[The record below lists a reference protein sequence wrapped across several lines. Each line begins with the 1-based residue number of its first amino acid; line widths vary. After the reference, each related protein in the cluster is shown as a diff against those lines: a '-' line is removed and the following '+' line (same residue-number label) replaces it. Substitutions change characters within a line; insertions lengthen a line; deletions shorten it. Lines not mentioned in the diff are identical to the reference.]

1 MHISDANFEPSSEMI
16 LRQDEVHLWRLDLNQ
31 VAVAESRWRT
41 TLSQDEITRAD
52 RFKFA
57 RDRQNF
63 TATRALLRILLG
75 SYLARNPKELSFLYG
90 RNEKPSLGQSHGPG
104 EVHFNV
110 SHSGARALI
119 AIARGRPLGV
129 DIEQIRE
136 NIDCESLARRYF
148 SRCEQAALLA
158 LQGSERGTAFFR
170 CWTRKES
177 YIKARG
183 AGLALALRAF
193 DVSVSP
199 AEENVLLATRP
210 DASEAALWSIRAVE
224 AGEGYE
230 AALCGKGHDWVVKS
244 PCEGNFSESARR

>member
-1 MHISDANFEPSSEMI
+1 MHISDANFELGSEMI
-16 LRQDEVHLWRLDLNQ
+16 LREDEVHLWRIDLDK

-41 TLSQDEITRAD
+41 VLSQDEITRAD
-52 RFKFA
+52 RFKFT

-75 SYLARNPKELSFLYG
+75 SYLTLNPQQLSFTYG
-90 RNEKPSLGQSHGPG
+90 ENGKPYLCQGAA
-104 EVHFNV
+104 EMDFNV
-110 SHSGARALI
+110 SHSGERALI

-136 NIDCESLARRYF
+136 NIDCESLTRHYF
-148 SRCEQAALLA
+148 STSEEAALFTLEV
-158 LQGSERGTAFFR
+158 SERSRAFFR

-183 AGLALALRAF
+183 AGLALPLHSF
-193 DVSVSP
+193 DVSVSQ
-199 AEENVLLATRP
+199 AEKNLLLATRP
-210 DASEAALWSIRAVE
+210 DASEAALWSIRAIE

-230 AALCGKGHDWVVKS
+230 AALCGKGRDWILKS
-244 PCEGNFSESARR
+244 P